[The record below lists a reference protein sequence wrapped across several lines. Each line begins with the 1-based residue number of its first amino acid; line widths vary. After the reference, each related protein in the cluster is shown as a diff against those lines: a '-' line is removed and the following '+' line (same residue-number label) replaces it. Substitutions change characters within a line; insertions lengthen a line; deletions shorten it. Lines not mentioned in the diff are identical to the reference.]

1 MRNFINKILIKNE
14 NCQGFTLIEL
24 LVVIAILGVLSTIGL
39 GTFRSSQ
46 AKSRDS
52 RRKSDLANIQRALEM
67 YLNDYGVY
75 PSSTNGEITL
85 SNGVLSWDGQSEF
98 IDEKGTVYM
107 KELPDDPAVNQNY
120 CYTADSFGRSFQLYA
135 KLENIQDINCLD
147 NDQDGICDSRTC
159 AGVSGYNFG
168 VSSANA
174 KP

>member
-1 MRNFINKILIKNE
+1 MKR
-14 NCQGFTLIEL
+14 GFTLVEL
-24 LVVIAILGVLSTIGL
+24 LVVIAILGILSTIGL

-107 KELPDDPAVNQNY
+107 KELPDDPAVPPPV
-120 CYTADSFGRSFQLYA
+120 
-135 KLENIQDINCLD
+135 
-147 NDQDGICDSRTC
+147 SRR
-159 AGVSGYNFG
+159 
-168 VSSANA
+168 
-174 KP
+174 